1 MDRLQSMRAFV
12 AVADARSFAAAA
24 RRLMLSPPALTRA
37 ISGLEAR
44 IGARLLHRTTRTVR
58 LTEAGARFLAD
69 CKRILG
75 EIEEAEAAAAGGS
88 LEPRGQLA
96 VTAPVLFGRMYVAP
110 ILFEFLERYAGVTA
124 RTLFVDRIVDLLEED
139 IDVAVRIAHLPDSSL
154 TAIPVGSVRS
164 VVCASP
170 RYLAT
175 YGRPRT
181 VDDLAKH
188 KTIAFWPTL
197 ASLDWPFV
205 SGSRVRTVRASA
217 QLIVNSNDLAIAAA
231 VAGRGLARVLSYQIV
246 AEVRAKRLEI
256 LLADFEPKPLPISVV
271 HVEGRRAA
279 AKVRAFVDMTV
290 ERLRGDKSLNW
301 RGRG

>member
-12 AVADARSFAAAA
+12 AVADARGFAAAA

-197 ASLDWPFV
+197 ASLDWSFG

-217 QLIVNSNDLAIAAA
+217 QLIVNNNDLAIAAA

>member
-217 QLIVNSNDLAIAAA
+217 QLIVNNNDLAIAAA

>member
-1 MDRLQSMRAFV
+1 
-12 AVADARSFAAAA
+12 
-24 RRLMLSPPALTRA
+24 MLSPPALTRA

-217 QLIVNSNDLAIAAA
+217 QLIVNNNDLAIAAA